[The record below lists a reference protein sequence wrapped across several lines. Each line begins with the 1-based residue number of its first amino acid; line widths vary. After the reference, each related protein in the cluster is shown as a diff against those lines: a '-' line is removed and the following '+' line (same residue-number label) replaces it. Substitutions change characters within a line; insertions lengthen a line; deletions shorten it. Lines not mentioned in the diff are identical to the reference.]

1 MTRSMTG
8 FARSQAQGDWGEVV
22 WELRSVNHRYL
33 DIHLRLPDALRA
45 LEPAIREAVSRVVS
59 RGKIDIGAKLAT
71 TDDTQSIEI
80 DEQRLAALGEALSQ
94 VRSTVIDCRA
104 PDALRLLT
112 YPGVQR
118 EREPDTDA
126 IQRDALAALKDALDQ
141 LQSMRE
147 DEGSRL
153 AAMLVDRARQIR
165 EHADAAAAR
174 VPQAREAWHEK
185 LSARLA
191 ELEIEAD
198 PARLEQEL
206 IVTAQKMDVAEE
218 IDRLHSHVEAL
229 EKALKKKEPIGRRL
243 DFLMQEFNR
252 EANTLGS
259 KSQDSELTAHA
270 VEMKVLIEQMREQV
284 QNIE

>member
-59 RGKIDIGAKLAT
+59 RGKVDIGAKLVT

-80 DEQRLAALGEALSQ
+80 DEQRLAALAEALSQ

-126 IQRDALAALKDALDQ
+126 IQREALAALEDALAQ
-141 LQSMRE
+141 LQSMRA
-147 DEGSRL
+147 DEGGRL
-153 AAMLVDRARQIR
+153 ADMLIERARQIR
-165 EHADAAAAR
+165 EHADAAAER
-174 VPQAREAWHEK
+174 VPQARAAWHDK
-185 LSARLA
+185 LRARLA
-191 ELEIEAD
+191 ELDTEAD
-198 PARLEQEL
+198 PARVEQEL
-206 IVTAQKMDVAEE
+206 IVTAQRMDVAEE
-218 IDRLHSHVEAL
+218 IDRLHSHVAAL

-259 KSQDSELTAHA
+259 KSQDAQLTAHA

>member
-1 MTRSMTG
+1 MTG

-191 ELEIEAD
+191 ELETEAD

-206 IVTAQKMDVAEE
+206 IFTAQKMDVAEE

>member
-1 MTRSMTG
+1 MTG